1 MFKGA
6 LGTELNDEIMAA
18 LSDDLKAKL
27 KGKEFVVGNDGTY
40 LPASKLTEVT
50 EKKRLVEESL
60 NQMKADLEAAKK
72 GAGAELATQLDALQ
86 KKYTED
92 LAAKDKE
99 FNLFKTKTVAEKELE
114 KAGAAFPD
122 LLLSKLNFEGIDT
135 SKEGAF
141 KDQIETLKGTYG
153 SMFKETKVNGTLPV
167 DGIPGGKPDG
177 HLEQLQNK
185 KDKSLND
192 FAALLSGIPK
202 K

>member
-6 LGTELNDEIMAA
+6 LGKELNDEIMAA

-50 EKKRLVEESL
+50 EKKRLAEESL
-60 NQMKADLEAAKK
+60 KQMKTDLEEAKK
-72 GAGAELATQLDALQ
+72 GAGAELATKLDALQ

-122 LLLSKLNFEGIDT
+122 LLLSKLNLEGVDT
-135 SKEGAF
+135 SKDGAF
-141 KDQIETLKGTYG
+141 KDQIDTLKGVYG
-153 SMFKETKVNGTLPV
+153 SMFKETKVNGTLPTEGV
-167 DGIPGGKPDG
+167 QGGKPDG

-185 KDKSLND
+185 KDKTLND
-192 FAALLSGIPK
+192 FATILSNIPK

>member
-1 MFKGA
+1 MFKGS
-6 LGTELNDEIMAA
+6 LGKELNDEIMAA

-50 EKKRLVEESL
+50 EKKRLAEESL
-60 NQMKADLEAAKK
+60 KQMKTDLEEAKK
-72 GAGAELATQLDALQ
+72 GAGAELATKLDALQ

-92 LAAKDKE
+92 LATKDKE

-135 SKEGAF
+135 SKDGAF
-141 KDQIETLKGTYG
+141 KDQIETLKGVYG
-153 SMFKETKVNGTLPV
+153 SMFKETKVNGTPPTEGV
-167 DGIPGGKPDG
+167 PGGKPDG

-185 KDKSLND
+185 KDKTLND
-192 FAALLSGIPK
+192 FATILSSIPK